1 MLYIHPTILSNHCLP
16 YYIYTHPGVD
26 RIWKCPK
33 SSGQWEYLWKSHSLS
48 TSGQDDY
55 VYTKCIYI
63 YMYNYIQ
70 LYTHIFIYI
79 YMYIS
84 IIYKPMYIYIYICI
98 YIYIYT
104 HIYRCIVSSILLKAH
119 AVQHDQQPGPKRIGL
134 GLCLRK
140 HLRGGWNHRR
150 RLRCFLLDN
159 GVNQQILGYEG
170 GNLLEGNVIYWIYWD
185 TTNQ

>member
-1 MLYIHPTILSNHCLP
+1 MTMYILSV
-16 YYIYTHPGVD
+16 YIYT
-26 RIWKCPK
+26 I
-33 SSGQWEYLWKSHSLS
+33 
-48 TSGQDDY
+48 
-55 VYTKCIYI
+55 I
-63 YMYNYIQ
+63 YNYIHT
-70 LYTHIFIYI
+70 YSYI

-84 IIYKPMYIYIYICI
+84 IYIYIYLCI
-98 YIYIYT
+98 YIYIYLCIYIYIYI
-104 HIYRCIVSSILLKAH
+104 HMYIYILYSYIYRCIVSSILLKAH